1 MAASVSDLLEQIES
15 LKIKVST
22 QDDEIKSLKARLAVY
37 EPDVSPV
44 TQPAKLPSL
53 LATNTLTNTDILRYS
68 RQMILPEW
76 RPTAQKLL
84 ASKSVLVVGCGG
96 LGCPAGLYL
105 ASAGVGRLGL
115 VDHDVVELSNL
126 QRQVGHSMARLG
138 VGKAVSLATSL
149 TALNSNIEIIPY
161 QLVMDSSTALDIIKD
176 YDIVLDCTDNVATRY
191 LLNDACVLLDKPLV
205 SGSALRWEG
214 QLTVYN
220 YAGGPTYRCLYP
232 TPPPPAAVT
241 NCSDGG
247 VMGAVV
253 GVIGCLQALECT
265 KILGGKG
272 TGFSGSM
279 LLFDGL
285 EGRLRTVKLR
295 GRREGGESEV
305 TSLIDYIQ
313 FCGAAPTDKESSVE
327 LLSEKDRITAKELS
341 KVKGKGECVVV
352 DVRTGPEVEMCCFE
366 DSINLPLVD
375 LQYEGTRD
383 ELGDQLMKK
392 VVENN
397 SKEVVV
403 LCRRGNDS
411 QVAVEIVREMVPG
424 VRVRDVVGGLH
435 SWTRD
440 VDGSFP
446 VY

>member
-1 MAASVSDLLEQIES
+1 MATSNLLEQIES
-15 LKIKVST
+15 LQKEVSKK
-22 QDDEIKSLKARLAVY
+22 DIEIKSLKARLAVY
-37 EPDVSPV
+37 EMDVSPV
-44 TQPAKLPSL
+44 TQPAFLPPL
-53 LATNTLTNTDILRYS
+53 PTITDLTSTDIIRYS
-68 RQMILPEW
+68 RQMILPDW

-115 VDHDVVELSNL
+115 VDHDTVELSNL
-126 QRQVGHSMARLG
+126 HRQVGHSMARLG

-149 TALNSNIEIIPY
+149 AGLNPSVEIVPY
-161 QLVMDSSTALDIIKD
+161 QLVMDSTTAKDIISD

-191 LLNDACVLLDKPLV
+191 LLNDACVLLGRPLV

-265 KILGGKG
+265 KILGGRG

-285 EGRLRTVKLR
+285 EGRFRTVKLR
-295 GRREGGESEV
+295 GRRKGGESEV
-305 TSLIDYIQ
+305 TGLIDYTQ
-313 FCGAAPTDKESSVE
+313 FCGASATDKESSVVV
-327 LLSEKDRITAKELS
+327 LGEKDRISARDLVE
-341 KVKGKGECVVV
+341 VKRNGECLVV
-352 DVRTGPEVEMCCFE
+352 DVRTGPEVEMCCLE
-366 DSINLPLVD
+366 GSLNIPLGD
-375 LQYEGTRD
+375 LQYEGKRKELRD
-383 ELGDQLMKK
+383 KLDKIIEG
-392 VVENN
+392 NN
-397 SKEVVV
+397 IKEVFV

-411 QVAVEIVREMVPG
+411 QMGVEIVRKMVPG
-424 VRVRDVVGGLH
+424 VRVRDIVGGLH
-435 SWTRD
+435 AWARD
-440 VDGSFP
+440 VDKCFP